1 MRDQVQAFKQLVG
14 GQFFAVEFEKKTNGE
29 TRRMVAR
36 LGVRKYQQGRGR
48 SEKPGLV
55 CVWDILAKE
64 YRSFYINSLRRLKFS
79 GVEIV
84 F

>member
-1 MRDQVQAFKQLVG
+1 MNSVQAFRQLVG
-14 GQFFAVEFEKKTNGE
+14 GKFFAVEFIKKTTGE
-29 TRRMVAR
+29 PRRMVGR

-48 SEKPGLV
+48 HEKPGLV
-55 CVWDILAKE
+55 CVWDLVARQ

>member
-1 MRDQVQAFKQLVG
+1 MKNSVQAFRKLVG
-14 GQFFAVEFEKKTNGE
+14 GKFFAVEFEKKGTGE
-29 TRRMVAR
+29 TRRMIAR

-55 CVWDILAKE
+55 CVWDVVASQ